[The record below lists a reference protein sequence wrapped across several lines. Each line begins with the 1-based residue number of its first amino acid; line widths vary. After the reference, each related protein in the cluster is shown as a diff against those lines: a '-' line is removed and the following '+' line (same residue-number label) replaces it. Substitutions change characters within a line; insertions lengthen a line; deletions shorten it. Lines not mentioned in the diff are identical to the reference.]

1 MEALSTHVQSCATK
15 ERLEKNKHGE
25 YTREETNLYTEHL
38 TESEFAKGEEKNREL
53 MKQQQ
58 PWSSDGSSNKA
69 PDFNTMDFASHI
81 EAANGILDMM
91 EERGIRMN
99 HRILH
104 QYIRLFLYAGETE
117 RAKGVLEEI
126 LANGTCQIR
135 LDTLTMVSFH
145 LAVHEGKQEM
155 GMEVANLIF
164 KSGYRWIPNFLR
176 QRLKEKNKSIK
187 ST

>member
-1 MEALSTHVQSCATK
+1 LSTHVQSCATK
-15 ERLEKNKHGE
+15 ERLEKNKHGK
-25 YTREETNLYTEHL
+25 YTREETNLYTQHL
-38 TESEFAKGEEKNREL
+38 IESEFAEGEEEDREL
-53 MKQQQ
+53 MKQEQ
-58 PWSSDGSSNKA
+58 PWPSADNSDKTQ
-69 PDFNTMDFASHI
+69 DFNTMDFASHI

-91 EERGIRMN
+91 EERGIQMN

-104 QYIRLFLYAGETE
+104 QYIRLFVYAGETE
-117 RAKGVLEEI
+117 RAKGILEEI
-126 LANGTCQIR
+126 FAKGTCQIR
-135 LDTLTMVSFH
+135 LETLTMVSFH

-176 QRLKEKNKSIK
+176 QTLKEKNKVIK